1 MNNMDAYTILYQAK
15 NYITEERDIKQLLDE
30 NVGVSIDQILEAPE
44 RYTEEIRLF
53 TLKCL
58 EDSIKGFR
66 HEFPPN
72 VCTRMEKYYV
82 QNKDTLA
89 DVFYNKVKEM
99 LSLA

>member
-1 MNNMDAYTILYQAK
+1 MTNMDAYTILYQAK
-15 NYITEERDIKQLLDE
+15 NYITEKRDIERLLDE
-30 NVGVSIDQILEAPE
+30 NVGLSMDDLLEQPE

-66 HEFPPN
+66 HEFPPS
-72 VCTRMEKYYV
+72 VCKRMEKYYV

-89 DVFYNKVKEM
+89 DVFYNKVKEI